1 MNYQIAYAIKRILSD
16 VARTMIFVGVDIAIA
31 NHQKKYNKRLYY
43 NKPNK
48 VYYQKINMKP
58 KPQYMRDKYSIGG

>member
-1 MNYQIAYAIKRILSD
+1 MNYQITYAIKRILSD

-31 NHQKKYNKRLYY
+31 RHQKKYNKSLYY
-43 NKPNK
+43 NKPSK
-48 VYYQKINMKP
+48 VSYEKINMKQ